1 MQYAGFW
8 RRFVAMIIDT
18 ILSAILAGV
27 ACVLIGLIVFA
38 AGRAAGA
45 TDERVMGAAT
55 IAVMTVG
62 IPFYYLYHA
71 VFESS
76 ERGATPG
83 KMALGIAVTDVEGGR
98 IGFGRAFAR
107 NVAKWV
113 SCMILMIGFLMA
125 AFTSRKQALHD
136 LMTGCLVVRR

>member
-8 RRFVAMIIDT
+8 RRFVAAIIDA
-18 ILSAILAGV
+18 ILGSILAGI
-27 ACVLIGLIVFA
+27 ACVLMALIVFA

-45 TDERVMGAAT
+45 PEERVMAAT
-55 IAVMTVG
+55 YIAVMTVG

-76 ERGATPG
+76 ARGATPG
-83 KMALGIAVTDVEGGR
+83 KMALGIAVTDTEGGR

-107 NVAKWV
+107 NVAKV
-113 SCMILMIGFLMA
+113 ASYMILMIGFLMA
-125 AFTSRKQALHD
+125 AFTERKQALHD